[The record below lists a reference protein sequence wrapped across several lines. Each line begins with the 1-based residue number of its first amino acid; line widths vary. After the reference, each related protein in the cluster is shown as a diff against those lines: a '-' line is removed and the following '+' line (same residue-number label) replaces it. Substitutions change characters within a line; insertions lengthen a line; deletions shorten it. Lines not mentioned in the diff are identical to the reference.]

1 MITIQKEHKEEQWYI
16 TNDTNT
22 MVVAANQ
29 RDIPSQY
36 SKGYNQ
42 VTIHSISISSPC
54 IHRSHETP

>member
-1 MITIQKEHKEEQWYI
+1 MIHKI

-22 MVVAANQ
+22 MVAAANQ
-29 RDIPSQY
+29 WDIPTQY